1 MVRGGG
7 RESVAVW
14 GGAQRRTK
22 LTDEQVPLSLSASA
36 SALPREQGT
45 IDPAHRHYNCRHFSH
60 MKNRTIILSLIL
72 LLPFVPSMAQEHD
85 DERVLICYETPK
97 PHFNGG
103 DANDFKNWVDKHK
116 CYPEEAKKSRIE
128 GRVTTQFT
136 ITKEGK
142 LTKVRILRG
151 VHPLLDEEA
160 IRVIESA
167 PQIWKPA
174 TYRNGE
180 TVEVK
185 FTFPVIFMLSDEERA
200 NAVPGEYMPLNYGP
214 KERNAS
220 FDDGTTKSFIS
231 WISNNLNYP
240 EDARKS
246 GMEGRVYVKF
256 KINELGKMVDAAVD
270 CSTDKIFEDEALRVV
285 KSAQDKWKP
294 GRDATGKPVALGYI
308 VPVIFFLPSKASEN
322 R

>member
-1 MVRGGG
+1 
-7 RESVAVW
+7 
-14 GGAQRRTK
+14 
-22 LTDEQVPLSLSASA
+22 
-36 SALPREQGT
+36 
-45 IDPAHRHYNCRHFSH
+45 

-72 LLPFVPSMAQEHD
+72 LLPFVPSMAQERD

-97 PHFNGG
+97 PRFNGD
-103 DANDFKNWVDKHK
+103 DANNFKNWVDKHK
-116 CYPEEAKKSRIE
+116 CYPEEARKAGIE
-128 GRVTTQFT
+128 GRVTTLFT

-151 VHPLLDEEA
+151 IHPLLDQEA
-160 IRVIESA
+160 VRVIESA
-167 PQIWKPA
+167 PQLWEPGK
-174 TYRNGE
+174 NHKGE
-180 TVEVK
+180 TEEMRLV
-185 FTFPVIFMLSDEERA
+185 FPVIFMLSDEERA
-200 NAVPGEYMPLNYGP
+200 NAVPAEYMPLNYGP

-220 FDDGTTKSFIS
+220 FADGATKSFII

-246 GMEGRVYVKF
+246 GLEGRVYVKF

>member
-1 MVRGGG
+1 
-7 RESVAVW
+7 
-14 GGAQRRTK
+14 
-22 LTDEQVPLSLSASA
+22 
-36 SALPREQGT
+36 
-45 IDPAHRHYNCRHFSH
+45 

-97 PHFNGG
+97 PRFNGD
-103 DANDFKNWVDKHK
+103 DANNFKNCVDKHK
-116 CYPEEAKKSRIE
+116 CYPEEARKAGIE
-128 GRVTTQFT
+128 GRVTTRFT

-151 VHPLLDEEA
+151 IHPLLDLEA
-160 IRVIESA
+160 VRVIESA
-167 PQIWKPA
+167 PQLWKPGK
-174 TYRNGE
+174 NHKGE
-180 TVEVK
+180 TEEMSLV
-185 FTFPVIFMLSDEERA
+185 FPVIFMLSDEERT

-220 FDDGTTKSFIS
+220 FDDGATKSFIS
-231 WISNNLNYP
+231 WISKNLNYP
-240 EDARKS
+240 EDARKA
-246 GMEGRVYVKF
+246 GLEGRVYVKF